1 VVKSNDKSINQDNKG
16 ADPMKYGARNQLT
29 GKVVAVK
36 KGDVMCQVRLEVDP
50 GAVMNSVMTME
61 SLADL
66 GVKEGDPVKIVVKA
80 INVLLVRE

>member
-1 VVKSNDKSINQDNKG
+1 
-16 ADPMKYGARNQLT
+16 MKYGARNQLS
-29 GKVVAVK
+29 GRVVTIK

-66 GVKEGDPVKIVVKA
+66 GLEPGDPVKIVVKA